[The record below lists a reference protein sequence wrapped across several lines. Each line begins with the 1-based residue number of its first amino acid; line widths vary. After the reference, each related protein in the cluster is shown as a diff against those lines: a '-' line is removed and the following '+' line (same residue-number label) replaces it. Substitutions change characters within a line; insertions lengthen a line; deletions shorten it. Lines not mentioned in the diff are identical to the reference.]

1 MHLHASRRPVLLA
14 AASLV
19 VACHHQPPA
28 IAAVAKPVTDDG
40 AQSAAAQARQ
50 DSIERA
56 RAARDD
62 AARAAATADSARRA
76 ADALRTADADARQSL
91 LAPIHFDF
99 DRAEI
104 LPGDQA
110 VLDRKA
116 AIMAANP
123 GLRIHIDGNTDE
135 RGSDEYNL
143 ALGMRRAGEVRQY
156 LSNHGIDATRLSIA
170 SNGEERPACQE
181 HGESCWSQ
189 NRRDEFV
196 IVAGGARIVAVR

>member
-1 MHLHASRRPVLLA
+1 MHLPVSRRTLLLA

-28 IAAVAKPVTDDG
+28 VAAVAKSATDDA

-56 RAARDD
+56 RAARDE
-62 AARAAATADSARRA
+62 AARAAFTADSARRA

-91 LAPIHFDF
+91 LTPIHFDF

-104 LPGDQA
+104 LPADQA
-110 VLDRKA
+110 ILDRKA
-116 AIMAANP
+116 AIMSANP
-123 GLRIHIDGNTDE
+123 DVRIHIDGNTDE

-143 ALGMRRAGEVRQY
+143 ALGMRRAAEVRQY
-156 LSNHGIDATRLSIA
+156 LSNHGIAATRLSIA

-189 NRRDEFV
+189 NRRDEFA
-196 IVAGGARIVAVR
+196 IVAGGTRIVAVR